1 VTDFDPSSAQKLE
14 GANLATPADSAGDLI
29 PVSSTRRHAMNEP
42 LGERLPGAPHPTDP
56 DSERPT
62 RALVEAVELGRYAP
76 LGDETC
82 MALARQSYITADEY
96 FNASHRTRLID
107 AMARYNS
114 EHPKGSKYW
123 SHSFER
129 RSRLFRPKTRA
140 TVRRREAAA
149 CIALFGSSDIV
160 NVQAT
165 SGDAEGAF
173 DARMQEELL
182 NYRLQE
188 DDRWYRV
195 IVGAV
200 QDADRQGFV
209 IGKTYWDY
217 EEANRYYDELHP
229 DLGPLKRVDRVA
241 ITDRPGY
248 SLIPVERFRFSPAA
262 DWMDVVNTSPFL
274 VEVIPTFVCDVRR
287 YENNPRARLKYRH
300 LSDSELMSGGHSGEW
315 DAIRMQRERNRM
327 NRYERSGDPSDYA
340 VCWIH
345 RNIVRIEGED
355 YIFDSI
361 GTTLMLSN
369 VIPLSEFDPR
379 GIRPYVIGS
388 TMFESHNP
396 YNVGAVTLMSGLQ
409 DQINDVSNLALDANK
424 MSTDGRMFIKRN
436 TSIDL
441 HALAR
446 FSPGAVVEMD
456 NPQQDVKWDRSPEAP
471 QGMAR
476 EHQVLGVELDD
487 LIGNFNQS
495 SVSNNPQ
502 NRQIGN
508 TVGGMEM
515 ISASA
520 DQMTEYDLHTLC
532 KTFVVKM
539 LGQILMLEKRW
550 ETDANLATIIGAKLA
565 QPARAFWKA
574 LGTESKVLVNVG
586 FGATNPQKRMDRITG
601 AMQATMGL
609 FPMAV
614 YQSDQA
620 EILKEVWAA
629 AGFANASRFFPFLGD
644 GGKPDKNPKIA
655 ALQQQVQ
662 TLTMKLY
669 PGQMHNEGLVQREQI
684 RAQGMERITQM
695 KIQGQIALQQAQA
708 LAASNIKRMEL
719 QLAYIELQLEHEKN
733 DVARGQLMLNREK
746 LSNDI
751 TVQRMELDLAR
762 QTSMVS
768 ADPPMLDVG
777 GEAENEAQSLQQPS
791 SDIGSA
797 PPFKADVASASD
809 YLAAG
814 AMPPPPEATLPPGTT
829 TPQLPNQPLIAPPP
843 LGIPPEQRTNI

>member
-1 VTDFDPSSAQKLE
+1 MTDFNPSSSQKLE
-14 GANLATPADSAGDLI
+14 GANLVTPAGSVDDAIPTHAGLMVRND
-29 PVSSTRRHAMNEP
+29 AF
-42 LGERLPGAPHPTDP
+42 GERLPGAPRPLDP
-56 DSERPT
+56 DNERPT

-76 LGDETC
+76 FSDETC

-107 AMARYNS
+107 AMARFNS

-123 SHSFER
+123 SPAFER
-129 RSRLFRPKTRA
+129 RSRLFRPKTRS
-140 TVRRREAAA
+140 TIRRREAAA

-165 SGDAEGAF
+165 SGEAEAAF
-173 DARMQEELL
+173 DVRMQQELL

-209 IGKTYWDY
+209 IGKTFWDY
-217 EEANRYYDELHP
+217 EEASRYYDEMHP

-287 YENNPRARLKYRH
+287 YQNNPRARLKYRH
-300 LSDSELMSGGHSGEW
+300 LSDSQLMSGGHSSEW
-315 DAIRMQRERNRM
+315 DAIRMQRERNRV
-327 NRYERSGDPSDYA
+327 NRYERSSDPSDYA

-361 GTTLMLSN
+361 GTTTMLSN

-379 GIRPYVIGS
+379 GIRPYVIGG

-396 YNVGAVTLMSGLQ
+396 FNVGTATLMAGIQ
-409 DQINDVSNLALDANK
+409 DEINDVSNLSIDANK
-424 MSTDGRMFIKRN
+424 MSTAGRMFIKRN
-436 TSIDL
+436 TGLDL

-446 FSPGAVVEMD
+446 FSPGSVVEMD

-476 EHQVLGVELDD
+476 EHQVLATELDD

-502 NRQIGN
+502 NRQIGQ

-550 ETDANLATIIGAKLA
+550 ETDANIASIIGARLA
-565 QPARAFWKA
+565 QDARAFWKA
-574 LGTESKVLVNVG
+574 LKTESKVLVNVG
-586 FGATNPQKRMDRITG
+586 FGATNPQKRMERITG
-601 AMQATMGL
+601 AMQTTMGM
-609 FPMAV
+609 FPTAV

-620 EILKEVWAA
+620 EILKEIWSA
-629 AGFANASRFFPFLGD
+629 AGFDNASRFFPFLGD
-644 GGKPDKNPKIA
+644 AGKPDKNPKIA

-669 PGQMHNEGLVQREQI
+669 PDEMRNQGLIQREQI
-684 RAQGMERITQM
+684 RAQGLERITQM

-768 ADPPMLDVG
+768 ADPPLLDVG
-777 GEAENEAQSLQQPS
+777 GEAENEAQSLQQPG
-791 SDIGSA
+791 SDIGQP
-797 PPFKADVASASD
+797 PPFKADVASAGD